1 LVICKLAISSAIRDS
16 DFVAAIKDKTNQK
29 TKRRQRERQDNAKN
43 KYKDKGLFVTL
54 KPAISSTIKDSAVV
68 TVKDKEKQRH
78 RQGQYQTN
86 TKTKQKQR
94 QTQNKHNDKTRSAG
108 QKDEKTE
115 RQKTI
120 QRTQMSM
127 N

>member
-1 LVICKLAISSAIRDS
+1 MWLQS
-16 DFVAAIKDKTNQK
+16 K
-29 TKRRQRERQDNAKN
+29 TKQIKRQNEDKGRTKTTKN

-108 QKDEKTE
+108 KKDEKTE

-120 QRTQMSM
+120 QRTQKASTRMSM